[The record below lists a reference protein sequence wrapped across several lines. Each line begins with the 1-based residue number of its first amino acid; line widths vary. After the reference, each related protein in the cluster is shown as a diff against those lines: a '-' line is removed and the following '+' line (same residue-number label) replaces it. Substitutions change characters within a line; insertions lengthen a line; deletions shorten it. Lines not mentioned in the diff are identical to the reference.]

1 MLMKVFEPDS
11 LPNPVIVYDAE
22 WKVSLINQA
31 ALTAMG
37 FKARAEITGKD
48 IFSVFN
54 QSEHQ
59 KIAGIQK
66 KINENKPELPAG
78 IFLHKG
84 KNGKTIRFSSQF
96 KKIPDPATGNIFCIE
111 SGQVLHQNHDCL
123 NMNDQYPE
131 YFSILSENVPGLE
144 VFLIDRSFHILCRMG
159 KEAHKQG
166 WDQNPGTSSDFLSLF
181 THEINRILEPLLHIG
196 FGSTPVSREFSFNQN
211 YYSVRVNPLSAKI
224 SEPLCIVILQ
234 NITETKLAE
243 KKLKH
248 SISQAQEANK
258 AKDNFVAK
266 LSHEIRTPLN
276 AISGFTEQLEQTRL
290 TKKQADYTSI
300 IMNASKHLLS
310 IVDDILVLS
319 KIESGQI
326 DHDLSPLSID
336 EVLKEI
342 DDVLNIRY
350 RAKNLDFRIICDL
363 ACDELLLGEPSKLRQ
378 VLINLANNAIKFTRE
393 GSILIKCCLIG
404 NTQTQQTIE
413 FEVTDTGVGIDADEI
428 KNIFKPFH
436 QVDFSIGRKYAG
448 CGLGLTISKELVE
461 SMGGKIDVESTP
473 GKGSTFRFTL
483 RLKKAGKS
491 DKENYRKEHH
501 HSDLSLK
508 HLRILFVDDDPV
520 NLLLGRIILNKFGVK
535 ADFSKSGSDALK
547 KYRKGKYDIV
557 FLDINM
563 PDISGLEVTSIIRDK
578 EKDLQENQKT
588 MIIAMTANA
597 MRKQIETYMQAG
609 IDSVIFKPY
618 QEETLYQKI
627 VAYAF
632 KTNGQYCKVD
642 SIPNPEK
649 SAGLDLEHLLK
660 FTKGDTD
667 FTLTMLDTFLYS
679 ARHSLEKI
687 KLAYRQNDFN
697 TIAEVSHKL
706 IPSVEQLGIKEAS
719 GLLKRIERRYLR
731 RKNYQKDPQL
741 IESAIHELQKGI
753 KSIKRYKSKIE
764 DSNH

>member
-1 MLMKVFEPDS
+1 MKVFEPDS

-66 KINENKPELPAG
+66 KINENKPELPAD

-96 KKIPDPATGNIFCIE
+96 KKIPDPATGNVIYIE
-111 SGQVLHQNHDCL
+111 SGQVLQQNHDCL
-123 NMNDQYPE
+123 HKNDQYSQ

-144 VFLIDRSFHILCRMG
+144 VFLIDKSFHILCRMG

-166 WDQNPGTSSDFLSLF
+166 WDQNPGTSNDFLSVF
-181 THEINRILEPLLHIG
+181 PHEVNRILEPLLHIG
-196 FGSTPVSREFSFNQN
+196 FETTPVSREFSSNHN
-211 YYSVRVNPLSAKI
+211 HYSVRVIPLLKKET
-224 SEPLCIVILQ
+224 EPLCVLILQ
-234 NITETKLAE
+234 NTTETKLVE
-243 KKLKH
+243 NKLKH
-248 SISQAQEANK
+248 SVSQAQEANK
-258 AKDNFVAK
+258 AKDHFVAK
-266 LSHEIRTPLN
+266 MSHEIRTPLN

-290 TKKQADYTSI
+290 TKKQSDYTSI
-300 IMNASKHLLS
+300 ISNASRHLLS

-326 DHDLSPLSID
+326 DHDLTPFSVD
-336 EVLKEI
+336 KVLKEI

-350 RAKNLDFRIICDL
+350 KAKNLDFKIIFDL
-363 ACDELLLGEPSKLRQ
+363 PGDELLLGEPSKLRQ
-378 VLINLANNAIKFTRE
+378 VLINLANNAIKFTRK

-404 NTQTQQTIE
+404 NTQTQQTIK

-473 GKGSTFRFTL
+473 GEGSTFRFTL
-483 RLKKAGKS
+483 RLNKAGKS
-491 DKENYRKEHH
+491 DKKNYGKEHH
-501 HSDLSLK
+501 QADLSLK
-508 HLRILFVDDDPV
+508 QLRILFVDDDPV

-535 ADFSKSGSDALK
+535 ADFSKSGSDALN

-563 PDISGLEVTSIIRDK
+563 PYISGLEVTKIIRDK
-578 EKDLQENQKT
+578 EKDLKEDQKT
-588 MIIAMTANA
+588 RIIAMTANA
-597 MRKQIETYMQAG
+597 LKKHIETYMQAG
-609 IDSVIFKPY
+609 IDSVILKPY
-618 QEETLYQKI
+618 QEETLYQRI
-627 VAYAF
+627 VAYAL
-632 KTNGQYCKVD
+632 KTNGKSNLVD
-642 SIPNPEK
+642 TRPKPEK
-649 SAGLDLEHLLK
+649 LTGIDLGHLLK

-667 FTLTMLDTFLYS
+667 FTLTMLDTFLDS
-679 ARHSLEKI
+679 ARHSLKKI
-687 KLAYRQNDFN
+687 KSAYRLNDYN

-706 IPSVEQLGIKEAS
+706 IPSVEQLGIKNAS

-731 RKNYQKDPQL
+731 RKNYRKDPQL
-741 IESAIHELQKGI
+741 IESAIHELQNGI

-764 DSNH
+764 DSNR